1 MLFLCLLARWMDSI
15 VLSNQVPGLEARKLQ
30 VYVRLKCEDR
40 RHAYKNNR
48 INAQKKLSCSKS
60 PPVNGTLKVTGQKRR
75 RWIALMAAV
84 LPTAVVLLLAQLSHQ
99 SFQLFAR
106 LLLLLQKLLHPLVL
120 LF

>member
-15 VLSNQVPGLEARKLQ
+15 VPSNQVPGKLQ
-30 VYVRLKCEDR
+30 LYVRLKCEDR

-75 RWIALMAAV
+75 RG
-84 LPTAVVLLLAQLSHQ
+84 LL
-99 SFQLFAR
+99 
-106 LLLLLQKLLHPLVL
+106 
-120 LF
+120 